1 MRSSIDDV
9 DMPEKCVYFIPNYE
23 FGPHD
28 KEDACS
34 RAYKEGYTMPYT
46 CRGIC
51 QKARLKAQPK
61 E

>member
-28 KEDACS
+28 KEDACIL
-34 RAYKEGYTMPYT
+34 AYKNGYTIPYV

-51 QKARLKAQPK
+51 KNAKQKK
-61 E
+61 

>member
-1 MRSSIDDV
+1 MKSITDNN
-9 DMPEKCVYFIPNYE
+9 DMPEKCVYYVPNYE

-28 KEDACS
+28 KEDACT
-34 RAYKEGYTMPYT
+34 RAYKDGYTMPYV

-51 QKARLKAQPK
+51 KNAKPK

>member
-1 MRSSIDDV
+1 MKSIIDNV
-9 DMPEKCVYFIPNYE
+9 DIHEKCVYFIPNYE

-28 KEDACS
+28 KEDACT
-34 RAYKEGYTMPYT
+34 RAYKDGYTMPYV

-51 QKARLKAQPK
+51 KNAKPK